1 MQIRHYCNSHASN
14 GSGALRSQSSVHC
27 CVQGALPSQM
37 RAVVS
42 RSYPG
47 GGLPLHNSGSSD
59 VYVYPWRSKR
69 GELCVCPQANGR
81 LALARVASPLRLHF
95 QICEQNRN
103 DNTRH
108 MSLQTES
115 KTSGDLP
122 NPALG
127 KRFIVGSHVL
137 PGSALSAETT

>member
-1 MQIRHYCNSHASN
+1 MTQMFKSGYLTFPWSNSLRLGKDSFFSTIMQIRHYCNSHASS

-27 CVQGALPSQM
+27 CVGGGGRGGALPSQM
-37 RAVVS
+37 RAAVS

-59 VYVYPWRSKR
+59 VYVYPWRRKR

-81 LALARVASPLRLHF
+81 LALARVPSPLRLHF

-108 MSLQTES
+108 MSL
-115 KTSGDLP
+115 
-122 NPALG
+122 
-127 KRFIVGSHVL
+127 
-137 PGSALSAETT
+137 